1 MTFIFNKDIMC
12 ANIFNKDVIF
22 NRGYLIASCEDIYEE
37 LIMIIK
43 FLTMFY
49 SETVILIHKGFKFL
63 KKIIKEVKKI

>member
-1 MTFIFNKDIMC
+1 
-12 ANIFNKDVIF
+12 
-22 NRGYLIASCEDIYEE
+22 
-37 LIMIIK
+37 MIIK